1 MKDAILGF
9 LFSPWGWLSLAAIA
23 AGLELVVPG
32 AYLIWLAVAALG
44 TAITVGVLNLTI
56 DGQLGV
62 LVVWI
67 LIALLLSR
75 RFRAE
80 RASPSDD
87 PLLNLR
93 GARLVGETAVV
104 SQAIDGGSGRVRLG
118 DSEWLARGPDCGI
131 GTRVRI
137 MAVDGTVLA
146 VAPIDALTAS

>member
-9 LFSPWGWLSLAAIA
+9 LFSPWGWLSLAAVA

-80 RASPSDD
+80 RAGPSDD

-146 VAPIDALTAS
+146 VAPIDALSAP